1 VRSARFIFNSPGV
14 TAIFPVLLDL
24 YRFVY
29 GKDSFVSLYVWRP
42 PCYPNIQF
50 SVALFTGIVIMAAM
64 DTNSHILVVDDDRE
78 IRTLLAEYLDANGF
92 RTLTATNGA
101 DMRKVL
107 EESRVD
113 LIVLDLTL
121 PGEDGLTLCR
131 NLRSQSNV
139 PVIMLT
145 ARGEPLDRILGLE
158 MGADDYLAKPFE
170 PRELFARIRSVLRRT
185 QALPPNMSRSEAKA
199 MHFSGWTLD
208 LTARHLLNGDG
219 VVVAL
224 SGAEFRMLKVFLD
237 HPNRILNRD
246 QLLELTQ
253 GREADPFDRSVDI
266 QISRLRQK
274 LGDDARTPTIIK
286 TIRNEGYVLAT
297 TVTMEIPE

>member
-1 VRSARFIFNSPGV
+1 
-14 TAIFPVLLDL
+14 
-24 YRFVY
+24 
-29 GKDSFVSLYVWRP
+29 
-42 PCYPNIQF
+42 
-50 SVALFTGIVIMAAM
+50 M
-64 DTNSHILVVDDDRE
+64 DTNTHILIVDDDRE
-78 IRTLLAEYLDANGF
+78 IRTLLAEYLAGNGL

-101 DMRKVL
+101 EMRKTL

-131 NLRSQSNV
+131 NLRAASNI

-185 QALPPNMSRSEAKA
+185 QALPPNMAQPDAAA
-199 MHFSGWTLD
+199 MRFANWTLD
-208 LTARHLLNGDG
+208 LTARHLVDRDG

-224 SGAEFRMLKVFLD
+224 SGAEFRLLKVFLD
-237 HPNRILNRD
+237 HPNRVLNRD

-253 GREADPFDRSVDI
+253 GRESDPFDRSVDI

-274 LGDDARTPTIIK
+274 LGDDARTPAIIK
-286 TIRNEGYVLAT
+286 TVRNEGYVLAT
-297 TVTMEIPE
+297 TVTAETAGRAQ

>member
-1 VRSARFIFNSPGV
+1 
-14 TAIFPVLLDL
+14 
-24 YRFVY
+24 
-29 GKDSFVSLYVWRP
+29 
-42 PCYPNIQF
+42 
-50 SVALFTGIVIMAAM
+50 M
-64 DTNSHILVVDDDRE
+64 DTNTHILIVDDDRD
-78 IRTLLAEYLDANGF
+78 IRTLLAEYLDSNGL
-92 RTLTATNGA
+92 RTLTATNGSE
-101 DMRKVL
+101 MRRVL

-131 NLRSQSNV
+131 NLRATSSV

-185 QALPPNMSRSEAKA
+185 QALPPNMAQPDVATMRFA
-199 MHFSGWTLD
+199 GWTLD
-208 LTARHLLNGDG
+208 LTARHLVNKDG

-224 SGAEFRMLKVFLD
+224 SGAEFRLLKVFLD
-237 HPNRILNRD
+237 HPNRVLNRD

-253 GREADPFDRSVDI
+253 GRESDPFDRSVDI

-286 TIRNEGYVLAT
+286 TVRNEGYVLAT
-297 TVTMEIPE
+297 TVTAEGAGRLA

>member
-1 VRSARFIFNSPGV
+1 
-14 TAIFPVLLDL
+14 
-24 YRFVY
+24 
-29 GKDSFVSLYVWRP
+29 
-42 PCYPNIQF
+42 
-50 SVALFTGIVIMAAM
+50 M
-64 DTNSHILVVDDDRE
+64 DTNTHILVVDDDRD
-78 IRTLLAEYLDANGF
+78 IRTLLAEYLDSNGL
-92 RTLTATNGA
+92 RTLTATNGSE
-101 DMRKVL
+101 MRRVL

-131 NLRSQSNV
+131 NLRATSSV

-185 QALPPNMSRSEAKA
+185 QALPPNMAQPDVAA
-199 MHFSGWTLD
+199 MRFAGWTLD
-208 LTARHLLNGDG
+208 LTARHLVNQDG

-224 SGAEFRMLKVFLD
+224 SGAEFRLLKVFLD
-237 HPNRILNRD
+237 HPNRVLNRD

-253 GREADPFDRSVDI
+253 GRESDPFDRSVDI

-286 TIRNEGYVLAT
+286 TVRNEGYVLAT
-297 TVTMEIPE
+297 TVTTEGAGRSA

>member
-1 VRSARFIFNSPGV
+1 
-14 TAIFPVLLDL
+14 
-24 YRFVY
+24 
-29 GKDSFVSLYVWRP
+29 
-42 PCYPNIQF
+42 
-50 SVALFTGIVIMAAM
+50 M
-64 DTNSHILVVDDDRE
+64 DTNTHILVVDDDRD
-78 IRTLLAEYLDANGF
+78 IRTLLAEYLDSNGL
-92 RTLTATNGA
+92 RTLTATNGSE
-101 DMRKVL
+101 MRRVL

-131 NLRSQSNV
+131 NLRATSSV

-185 QALPPNMSRSEAKA
+185 QALPPNMAQPDVAA
-199 MHFSGWTLD
+199 MRFAGWTLD
-208 LTARHLLNGDG
+208 LTARHLVNRDG

-224 SGAEFRMLKVFLD
+224 SGAEFRLLKVFLD
-237 HPNRILNRD
+237 HPNRVLNRD

-253 GREADPFDRSVDI
+253 GRESDPFDRSVDI

-286 TIRNEGYVLAT
+286 TVRNEGYVLTT
-297 TVTMEIPE
+297 TVTTEGAGRSA

>member
-1 VRSARFIFNSPGV
+1 
-14 TAIFPVLLDL
+14 
-24 YRFVY
+24 
-29 GKDSFVSLYVWRP
+29 
-42 PCYPNIQF
+42 
-50 SVALFTGIVIMAAM
+50 M
-64 DTNSHILVVDDDRE
+64 DTNTHILVVDDDRD
-78 IRTLLAEYLDANGF
+78 IRTLLAEYLDSNGL
-92 RTLTATNGA
+92 RTLTATNGSE
-101 DMRKVL
+101 MRRVL

-131 NLRSQSNV
+131 NLRASSSV

-185 QALPPNMSRSEAKA
+185 QALPPNMAQPDVATMRFA
-199 MHFSGWTLD
+199 GWTLE
-208 LTARHLLNGDG
+208 LTARHLINKDG

-224 SGAEFRMLKVFLD
+224 SGAEFRLLKVFLD
-237 HPNRILNRD
+237 HPNRVLNRD

-253 GREADPFDRSVDI
+253 GRESDPFDRSVDI

-286 TIRNEGYVLAT
+286 TVRNEGYVLAT
-297 TVTMEIPE
+297 TVTTEGAGRSA